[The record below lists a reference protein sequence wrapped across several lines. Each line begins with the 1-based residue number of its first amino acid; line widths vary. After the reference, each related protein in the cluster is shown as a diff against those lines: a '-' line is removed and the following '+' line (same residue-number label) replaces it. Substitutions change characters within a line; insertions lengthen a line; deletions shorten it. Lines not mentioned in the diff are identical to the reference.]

1 MQTNFWSNLGTHVTC
16 TKELLHL
23 YIILRKLTQRR
34 EILNLILVVLCP
46 ECHRRAEFPNHFER
60 KITTSQL
67 RKYKKDWTEFCKA
80 FPTIAFEKPVIAYCF
95 LNEPRIN
102 MIFNQLA
109 NPVDNSKVMELKRE
123 TIEANV
129 PSFFRR
135 MPLERMMQIVIN
147 NLNFINLETIER
159 KEKLLDLEKL
169 EGFPVCGTRDF
180 YSNRLKSPQ
189 FYQKHGITDMPYIY
203 NKRKMGNKIIKTK
216 VTYDPKYVISM
227 TAYVELSGIIDYHS
241 TAS

>member
-1 MQTNFWSNLGTHVTC
+1 
-16 TKELLHL
+16 
-23 YIILRKLTQRR
+23 
-34 EILNLILVVLCP
+34 
-46 ECHRRAEFPNHFER
+46 
-60 KITTSQL
+60 
-67 RKYKKDWTEFCKA
+67 
-80 FPTIAFEKPVIAYCF
+80 
-95 LNEPRIN
+95 

-129 PSFFRR
+129 PSLFRR

-159 KEKLLDLEKL
+159 KKTLRYLEKL

-180 YSNRLKSPQ
+180 YSNGLKPPQ

-203 NKRKMGNKIIKTK
+203 NKRKIGNKIIKTK

-227 TAYVELSGIIDYHS
+227 TAYVELSGHHRLSFYGIVKRVKSDGDTITLEILPLAIGLRQPIDPIS
-241 TAS
+241 THFRLFY